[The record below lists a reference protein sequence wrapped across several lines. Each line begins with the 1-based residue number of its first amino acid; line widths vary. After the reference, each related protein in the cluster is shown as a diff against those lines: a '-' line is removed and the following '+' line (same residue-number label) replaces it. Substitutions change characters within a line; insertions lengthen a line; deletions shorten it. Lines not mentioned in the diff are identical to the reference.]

1 MKKLSRKRNGDESE
15 NDRIA
20 ATAKGALEH
29 TIVWKVI
36 FGLVFAAGGYG
47 IYLYQAKRK
56 REMIEDERGRSP
68 QLNGQTTV
76 DASVSERQGTGKSIS
91 VSSNSQRSLNTER
104 TPSSISFGNII
115 TGSNDSENQVIRL
128 LDQVN
133 SEITANSLGNS
144 ERLLVD
150 AVRICQSS
158 SCSNPLKAL
167 IQVWIGFIH
176 FVKGQNDLARN
187 DIVSAKRLDPYI
199 VLESSFFSPRFLEF
213 FDSISG

>member
-1 MKKLSRKRNGDESE
+1 M
-15 NDRIA
+15 
-20 ATAKGALEH
+20 
-29 TIVWKVI
+29 
-36 FGLVFAAGGYG
+36 
-47 IYLYQAKRK
+47 
-56 REMIEDERGRSP
+56 
-68 QLNGQTTV
+68 
-76 DASVSERQGTGKSIS
+76 
-91 VSSNSQRSLNTER
+91 
-104 TPSSISFGNII
+104 
-115 TGSNDSENQVIRL
+115 IRL

-144 ERLLVD
+144 ERILVD

-213 FDSISG
+213 FDSKEYIIKTKAITFVKPPIIPALNPNITSEVLGLFFTQTISNLNF